1 MSKENTKTISILTVQ
16 AQKGPETM
24 FPSPTKMIVSYTQV
38 ATEKLKDNMSEFV
51 KLLDEIVQTLPK
63 SCGAYDVDTLT
74 FSLSL
79 DGSGKISLVGEL
91 SAGFTSGITIS
102 LKKKGEIP

>member
-16 AQKGPETM
+16 TQKGPETM
-24 FPSPTKMIVSYTQV
+24 FPTRMVAKSTEV
-38 ATEKLKDNMSEFV
+38 ATEKLKESLSYFV
-51 KLLDEIVQTLPK
+51 KMLDEIVETLPK
-63 SCGAYDVDTLT
+63 SCGTYDVDTLT
-74 FSLSL
+74 FSLSV